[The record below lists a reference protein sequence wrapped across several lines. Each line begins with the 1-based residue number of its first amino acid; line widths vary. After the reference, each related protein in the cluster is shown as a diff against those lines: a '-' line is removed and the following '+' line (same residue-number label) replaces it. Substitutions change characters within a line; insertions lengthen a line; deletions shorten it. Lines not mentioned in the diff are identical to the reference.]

1 MQGDLSEILAP
12 EVTAGSENNMT
23 VEQRPFPKGRAA
35 ETHARLRA
43 TEARACS
50 AKPRA
55 CSAKPRAGMTEGARM
70 RAIGMSRWRCGRA
83 SPPAAKPGQLSLDLL
98 GQGVW
103 PGFSNPAEGFTRKW

>member
-55 CSAKPRAGMTEGARM
+55 GMTEGARM

-98 GQGVW
+98 GQGAW
-103 PGFSNPAEGFTRKW
+103 PGFSNPAEGFPRRW